1 MKPLNH
7 HHQLHVQQHQQI
19 PKIIKVVPKWNEA
32 KVLVLNVIKVI
43 QPITKLKS
51 LKSESIAKDN
61 L

>member
-51 LKSESIAKDN
+51 LKKLLHQI
-61 L
+61 LQH